1 MRLELP
7 QAIPPRDLM
16 NASRSKG
23 PERTRRSTAAL
34 ALQRLVVQEV
44 LVVFRAICFEIINSI
59 SHRIAIVQ
67 IVVELFAEQ
76 PSVKSEHIPVGW
88 LVKMGAVEPRNANTA
103 TFDLCH
109 ETYDKRDRNPFGKAK
124 FHLDDEILVDWN
136 GKESGEAFGHFGSV
150 SLRQWQ
156 WSSRRP
162 EWEEREARLA
172 CGHGW
177 RGSW

>member
-1 MRLELP
+1 MRVAAATKYRILGNSRQGHAERDEGIQAAAIGRPALRAFFKSRSILRRAFSTVPRRRSQSVASFMRLELP

-109 ETYDKRDRNPFGKAK
+109 ET
-124 FHLDDEILVDWN
+124 
-136 GKESGEAFGHFGSV
+136 
-150 SLRQWQ
+150 
-156 WSSRRP
+156 
-162 EWEEREARLA
+162 
-172 CGHGW
+172 
-177 RGSW
+177 